1 MSDVDPHD
9 DLLWNVV
16 AFWDSVGSG
25 EDEGEDVER
34 GAGSFPTETLAE
46 LWGRRNSYATVL
58 TVPSIQTHEH
68 TVQ

>member
-1 MSDVDPHD
+1 MPDVDPHD

-16 AFWDSVGSG
+16 ALWDAVGPG

-46 LWGRRNSYATVL
+46 LWGKKKFLRNRFNRSVKSNT
-58 TVPSIQTHEH
+58 
-68 TVQ
+68 